1 MRSHPLALVAAVIA
15 TAPAA
20 SARAQAP
27 TRALT
32 GSVVEVGTD
41 APIGAA
47 QIQVRGTTTGTIS
60 RDDGTFSLRVPS
72 GDVTLLVRRI
82 GYPVTEVRVA
92 ADQGTVRVAMRKDA
106 LQLDQ
111 VVITGQ
117 ASAVSRRNLANSV
130 ATVSAEDVAKV
141 PAQSIEQAFQGKIA
155 GTQISTSTGAP
166 GGGNR
171 VRIRGISS
179 ILGSA
184 QPLYVIDGVIVSD
197 VAIGNGVNK
206 VTGAAGSAIS
216 AVSQESPVNRIADL
230 NPNEIESVDVLKG
243 SAASAIYG
251 SKASGGVIVITTK
264 RGAPGRPQWQ
274 FRGGLGTPRLAYR
287 NGQRKFQ
294 SLADATAAFG
304 PTASQYFDANRFIDY
319 EDEAYGNTPV
329 NGDYSLNVSGGSP
342 ETRYLVSGVL
352 HDEAGIVRRTYSR
365 KYGLRA
371 NLDQQLTGRMQLQ
384 VGSEVLRTL
393 SDRGLFGNDNAGN
406 SIAYTLTKVPSFLD
420 LRQREDGT
428 WPVNPFYPSNPL
440 QTIDRFKNQEGVWR
454 NISTA
459 RLTYDMLRS
468 EKHDVKFVGYGGVD
482 ALTQHNEVYSPPDL
496 QYEPLDGLPGTSVV
510 SNGNN
515 QQANVNLNLVHVWR
529 PWTKLAATTQVGT
542 QFERRNFG
550 ISRASAQN
558 LLGGLEVVTA
568 GTLRDVDEQRLR
580 VQDFGLFGQTEVLLA
595 ERLLMTVGARADRS
609 SNNGDPGKYFLFPKA
624 SASYRLPELRP
635 GLVDELKLRVAYGE
649 TGNQPLYGQ
658 KFTPLD
664 LSNIGGAG
672 AFRVGTAR
680 ASSDLRPERQREV
693 EAGIDAALFHNR
705 ATVDLT
711 GFRRDISDL
720 LITRT
725 LPPTSGYS
733 SETSNG
739 ASMRVWGVEAAVSAF
754 PVQSAVTWNTRL
766 NWGMNR
772 SEITDLPVAAFLLGT
787 PQVGAVRIE
796 QGKSATQLIGNDTL
810 PEPGRKLVPGG
821 VVMGDGSPR
830 WTGGW
835 SNELRWR
842 GASLYALLD
851 RQQGGMLANGT
862 WRHYDLG
869 QNSRDYDE
877 LTATGQKLGEQRRTT
892 YLQVT
897 RIYYQDAS
905 YTKLREVTVGYDLPK
920 RAVERVWS
928 RASGARLSVS
938 GRNLYWWTDF
948 RGGDPEAE
956 NFGAGNVPGSV
967 QRNRELAAYPASR
980 TFWVNLNLEF

>member
-1 MRSHPLALVAAVIA
+1 MRGTPFVIVGAAAAVAA
-15 TAPAA
+15 AP

-27 TRALT
+27 ARTVT
-32 GSVVEVGTD
+32 GTVVEAGTD
-41 APIGAA
+41 APIGSA
-47 QIQVRGTTTGTIS
+47 QIQVRGTTAGAIS
-60 RDDGTFSLRVPS
+60 RDDGTFTLRVPA

-82 GYPVTEVRVA
+82 GYPVTEVRVPA
-92 ADQGTVRVAMRKDA
+92 AEGAVRVVLRKDA

-117 ASAVSRRNLANSV
+117 ATTISRRNLANSV
-130 ATVSAEDVAKV
+130 ASVSGDDVAKV
-141 PAQSIEQAFQGKIA
+141 SAPSVDQALQGKIA

-184 QPLYVIDGVIVSD
+184 QPLYVVDGVIVSD
-197 VAIGNGVNK
+197 VSIGNGTNK
-206 VTGAAGSAIS
+206 VTRAAGTAIS
-216 AVSQESPVNRIADL
+216 SVSQESPVNRIADL
-230 NPNEIESVDVLKG
+230 NPNDIESVDVLKG
-243 SAASAIYG
+243 SAAAAIYG
-251 SKASGGVIVITTK
+251 SKASGGVIVITTR
-264 RGAPGRPQWQ
+264 RGESGRPAWKL
-274 FRGGLGTPRLAYR
+274 RAGVGTPRLAYR
-287 NGQRKFQ
+287 NGQRKFR
-294 SLADATAAFG
+294 SVEDATRAFG
-304 PTASQYFDANRFIDY
+304 PTAPQHYDATRFIDY
-319 EDEAYGNTPV
+319 ETEAYGNRPI
-329 NGDYSLNVSGGSP
+329 NGDYALSVSGGTQD
-342 ETRYLVSGVL
+342 TRYLVSGL
-352 HDEAGIVRRTYSR
+352 LRDEEGIVRNTYAQ
-365 KYGLRA
+365 KYALRA
-371 NLDQQLTGRMQLQ
+371 NLDQQLGSRLQLQ
-384 VGSEVLRTL
+384 LGTEVLRTR
-393 SDRGLFGNDNAGN
+393 SDRGLFGNDNSGN

-420 LRQREDGT
+420 LRQRPDGS
-428 WPVNPFYPSNPL
+428 WPLNPFYPSNPL
-440 QTIDRFKNQEGVWR
+440 QTIDGFKNLEGVWR
-454 NISTA
+454 TISTG
-459 RLTYDMLRS
+459 RLTWELLSS
-468 EKHDVKFVGYGGVD
+468 ERHDVRFVGYGGVD
-482 ALTQHNEVYSPPDL
+482 ALNQHNEVYSPPDL
-496 QYEPLDGLPGTSVV
+496 QYEPLDNLPGTSVV
-510 SNGNN
+510 SNGSN
-515 QQANVNLNLVHVWR
+515 QQANVNLNLVHAWR
-529 PWTKLAATTQVGT
+529 PGRGVAATTQVGT
-542 QFERRNFG
+542 QFERRNFA

-568 GTLRDVDEQRLR
+568 GTLRDVDEERLR
-580 VQDFGLFGQTEVLLA
+580 VQDFGVFAQTEVLLA
-595 ERLLMTVGARADRS
+595 DRLLLTAGARADRS
-609 SNNGDPGKYFLFPKA
+609 SNNGDPGKFFLFPKA
-624 SASYRLPELRP
+624 SASYRLPGLRE
-635 GLVDELKLRVAYGE
+635 GLVDELKLRLAYGE

-680 ASSDLRPERQREV
+680 AASDLRPERQRELEGGV
-693 EAGIDAALFHNR
+693 DLALFRNR

-711 GFRRDISDL
+711 AFRREISDL

-739 ASMRVWGVEAAVSAF
+739 ASMRVWGFETAASAF
-754 PVQSAVTWNTRL
+754 PLQGAVTWNTRL

-772 SEITDLPVAAFLLGT
+772 SRITDLPVAAFLLGT

-810 PEPGRKLVPGG
+810 PEPGRRVVP
-821 VVMGDGSPR
+821 VVMGDGNPK
-830 WTGGW
+830 WNGGW
-835 SNELRWR
+835 ANELRWR
-842 GASLYALLD
+842 GVSLYALLD

-877 LTATGQKLGEQRRTT
+877 LTATGQKLGEVRRTT

-905 YTKLREVTVGYDLPK
+905 YTKLREVTVGYDLPPALA
-920 RAVERVWS
+920 RRVWS
-928 RASGARLSVS
+928 RASAARLQLS

-956 NFGAGNVPGSV
+956 NFGAANVPGSI

-980 TFWVNLNLEF
+980 SFWLNLNLEF